1 MPNNVNIILCGIGGQ
16 GTILA
21 SKLLAAAAMKRGI
34 EVKTAETIG
43 MAQRGG
49 SVFSHIRLGE
59 DLNSPLIAPGK
70 ADLIIA
76 FEPAEAVRHLP
87 FLKKGGS
94 VVASTRP
101 IYPTTAL
108 IGQSSYP
115 YDDIML
121 YLKDHVDH
129 LTLVD
134 ADAAAEE
141 LGSSRVL
148 NVVLLGAA
156 LSSGELGLSE
166 QDILDAIHER
176 VAPRFHELNQKALQ
190 RGMNYEDQ

>member
-1 MPNNVNIILCGIGGQ
+1 MPSNTNIILCGIGGQ

-21 SKLLAAAAMKRGI
+21 SKLLAAAAMQRGI

-70 ADLIIA
+70 ADLILA
-76 FEPAEAVRHLP
+76 FEPAEAVRQLDY
-87 FLKKGGS
+87 LKPGGT

-101 IYPTTAL
+101 IYPTSAL
-108 IGQSSYP
+108 IGGPPYP
-115 YDDIML
+115 FEDIL
-121 YLKDHVDH
+121 QYLKDTVEH
-129 LTLVD
+129 LILVD
-134 ADAAAEE
+134 SEKAAAE
-141 LGSSRVL
+141 LGSDKVL

-156 LSSGELGLSE
+156 LKSGELPIEKEDL
-166 QDILDAIHER
+166 LNAVHER
-176 VAPRFHELNQKALQ
+176 VAPRFHELNERAL
-190 RGMNYEDQ
+190 NYADQ